1 MKQIGLGRIWLGLL
15 FVLLAGCASRPKVAL
30 DAETAIRS
38 VLAAQQAAWNRQDLA
53 GFMAGYA
60 RGDQTR
66 FASGGDVTRGW
77 QTVFDRYA
85 RRYGTA
91 EAMGRLNFSALE
103 ITVLG
108 EDSAVAFGRW
118 ELERSADRPGGLFT
132 LVFRRLPEGW
142 RVVHDHTS
150 SGSP

>member
-1 MKQIGLGRIWLGLL
+1 MNRIELRRIWLGLL
-15 FVLLAGCASRPKVAL
+15 FVLMAGCATRPKVAT
-30 DAETAIRS
+30 DADAAIRS

-85 RRYGTA
+85 RRYSTA
-91 EAMGRLNFSALE
+91 EAMGRLNFSAVE

-108 EDSAVAFGRW
+108 DDSAVAFGRW
-118 ELERSADRPGGLFT
+118 ELERSADRPWGLFT

-150 SGSP
+150 SASP

>member
-118 ELERSADRPGGLFT
+118 ELERSPDRPGGLFT

>member
-1 MKQIGLGRIWLGLL
+1 MMLMLM
-15 FVLLAGCASRPKVAL
+15 AGCANRPKGAT
-30 DAETAIRS
+30 DADTAIRS
-38 VLAAQQAAWNRQDLA
+38 VLAAQQAAWNRLDLA

-85 RRYGTA
+85 RRYSTA
-91 EAMGRLNFSALE
+91 EAMGRLNFSAVE

-108 EDSAVAFGRW
+108 DDSAVAFGRW
-118 ELERSADRPGGLFT
+118 ELERTADRPKGLFT

-150 SGSP
+150 SAP

>member
-1 MKQIGLGRIWLGLL
+1 MNRIELGRIWLGLL
-15 FVLLAGCASRPKVAL
+15 FVLMAGCAGRPKVAQ
-30 DAETAIRS
+30 DADTAIRS

-91 EAMGRLNFSALE
+91 EAMGRLNFSAVE
-103 ITVLG
+103 VTVLG
-108 EDSAVAFGRW
+108 DDSAVAFGRW
-118 ELERSADRPGGLFT
+118 ELERSADRPWGLFT

-150 SGSP
+150 SASP

>member
-77 QTVFDRYA
+77 QTVFDRCA

>member
-77 QTVFDRYA
+77 QTVFDRCA

-118 ELERSADRPGGLFT
+118 ELERSADRPWGLFT

>member
-1 MKQIGLGRIWLGLL
+1 
-15 FVLLAGCASRPKVAL
+15 
-30 DAETAIRS
+30 
-38 VLAAQQAAWNRQDLA
+38 
-53 GFMAGYA
+53 MAGYA

-85 RRYGTA
+85 RRYSTA
-91 EAMGRLNFSALE
+91 EAMGRLNFSAVE

-108 EDSAVAFGRW
+108 DDSAVAFGRW
-118 ELERSADRPGGLFT
+118 ELERTADRPKGLFT

-150 SGSP
+150 SAP

>member
-1 MKQIGLGRIWLGLL
+1 VKIRLSVILGCL
-15 FVLLAGCASRPKVAL
+15 VLLTFGCAHRPAVNLAPEP
-30 DAETAIRS
+30 AVRA

-60 RGDQTR
+60 RGDSTR

-85 RRYGTA
+85 RRYQTA
-91 EAMGRLNFSALE
+91 EDMGQLTFTDVE
-103 ITVLG
+103 VTVLAP
-108 EDSAVAFGRW
+108 ESVLVFGRW
-118 ELERSADRPGGLFT
+118 QLNRAADQPHGLFT

-142 RVVHDHTS
+142 RIVHDHTS
-150 SGSP
+150 SATP

>member
-1 MKQIGLGRIWLGLL
+1 MKRIGLGRIGL
-15 FVLLAGCASRPKVAL
+15 VLLLALMTGCASRPKVAT
-30 DAETAIRS
+30 DADTAIRS

-85 RRYGTA
+85 RRYSTA
-91 EAMGRLNFSALE
+91 EAMGRLNFSAVE
-103 ITVLG
+103 ITVLAD
-108 EDSAVAFGRW
+108 DSAVAFGRW
-118 ELERSADRPGGLFT
+118 ELERSADRPWGLFT

-150 SGSP
+150 SAP

>member
-1 MKQIGLGRIWLGLL
+1 MKRIGRGRIWLGLML
-15 FVLLAGCASRPKVAL
+15 VVMAGCATRPKVAN
-30 DAETAIRS
+30 DADAAIRS

-91 EAMGRLNFSALE
+91 EAMGRLNFSAVE
-103 ITVLG
+103 VTVLG
-108 EDSAVAFGRW
+108 DDSAVAFGRW
-118 ELERSADRPGGLFT
+118 ELERSADRPWGLFT

-150 SGSP
+150 SASP

>member
-1 MKQIGLGRIWLGLL
+1 MKRLGLGRIWLGLM
-15 FVLLAGCASRPKVAL
+15 FVVMAGCATRPKVAN
-30 DAETAIRS
+30 DADAAIRF

-85 RRYGTA
+85 RRYSTA
-91 EAMGRLNFSALE
+91 EAMGRLNFSAVE

-108 EDSAVAFGRW
+108 DDSAVAFGRW
-118 ELERSADRPGGLFT
+118 ELERSADRPWGLFT

-150 SGSP
+150 SASP

>member
-1 MKQIGLGRIWLGLL
+1 MGW
-15 FVLLAGCASRPKVAL
+15 VLAVLVGCAGRPKAPA
-30 DAETAIRS
+30 DAASAVRA
-38 VLAAQQAAWNRQDLA
+38 VLADQQAAWNRQDLA

-60 RGDQTR
+60 RGEQTR

-85 RRYGTA
+85 RRYSTA
-91 EAMGRLNFSALE
+91 EAMGRLNFSGVE
-103 ITVLG
+103 VTVLSA
-108 EDSAVAFGRW
+108 DSAVALGRW
-118 ELERSADRPGGLFT
+118 ELERAADRPWGLFT

-150 SGSP
+150 SAAP